1 MKTVQALGLPLK
13 LDQLTEG
20 LGNCFPIS
28 IIQQCR
34 RPEIFNQLKIVMKMI
49 LRHHNPHG
57 ILRVVVKQFITNSK
71 HPNIARFKERYEAL
85 EQTISKET
93 WSQYW
98 QRMINDKI
106 WVDFWFVQATA
117 WYLGLDLWI
126 VDCQSKDDIPF
137 IQISGNLENSE
148 MPCAG
153 PVMTIGTKSNVH
165 YQSLLPTEMLHLEFR
180 RIITEVTTKSENNT
194 QSKMKSSK
202 YDNDNGTQKG
212 NQSEEKSTDAQIF
225 LVSQNKTCQHQ

>member
-1 MKTVQALGLPLK
+1 M
-13 LDQLTEG
+13 
-20 LGNCFPIS
+20 
-28 IIQQCR
+28 
-34 RPEIFNQLKIVMKMI
+34 
-49 LRHHNPHG
+49 
-57 ILRVVVKQFITNSK
+57 KQFITNSK

-137 IQISGNLENSE
+137 IQISGNIENSE

-180 RIITEVTTKSENNT
+180 GIITDVTSKSENNT
-194 QSKMKSSK
+194 QSIMKSSD
-202 YDNDNGTQKG
+202 YYNDNGTQKE
-212 NQSEEKSTDAQIF
+212 NQSEKKSNPG
-225 LVSQNKTCQHQ
+225 QNN